1 MSIAVVNWED
11 SQRRAIQSETI
22 INNHVVVPIM
32 QTIVNVVPIVGMIVV
47 IGNNNDSGGGGGG
60 NNGGG
65 GDACLRCCSTA
76 DDRPICG
83 RRQAGWQ

>member
-11 SQRRAIQSETI
+11 SQRRAIQSETVI
-22 INNHVVVPIM
+22 DNHVVVPIM

-47 IGNNNDSGGGGGG
+47 IGNNDDSGGSGGG

-65 GDACLRCCSTA
+65 GDAAAAEATTAEVCSTQS
-76 DDRPICG
+76 RG
-83 RRQAGWQ
+83 M